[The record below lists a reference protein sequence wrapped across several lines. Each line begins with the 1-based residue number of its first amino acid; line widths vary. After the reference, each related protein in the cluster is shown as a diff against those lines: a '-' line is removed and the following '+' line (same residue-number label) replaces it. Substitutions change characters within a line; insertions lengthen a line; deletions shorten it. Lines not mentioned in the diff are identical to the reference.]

1 MSMVVPLH
9 GGSVGSGSLPLLGAV
24 TLAGLGAA
32 VLLGLAVGAFLQRQS
47 RSYLLIVAALLAL
60 VGRSAVAGFTLTGNL
75 SMAQHHVL
83 EHGLDVVLVALVIA
97 AVYYAR
103 TVPAET
109 EASS

>member
-1 MSMVVPLH
+1 MSIAVPLH
-9 GGSVGSGSLPLLGAV
+9 GGYAGAGSLPLLGAV

-60 VGRSAVAGFTLTGNL
+60 VGRSAVTGFTLTGTL
-75 SMAQHHVL
+75 SMTQHHLL
-83 EHGLDVVLVALVIA
+83 EHGLDVVLVSLVIA

-103 TVPAET
+103 TVPADT
-109 EASS
+109 EVPS